1 MQTID
6 YSLWFNGDHFCMDH
20 AGMMKNATLR
30 QLKVFESVARNLS
43 FTRAAEELYLTQPTV
58 SIQLKQLSD
67 VIGLP
72 LIEQIG
78 KRIYLTDAGQA
89 LLKTCREV
97 FDSLERFEMLVS
109 DMKGVKAGKLRLA
122 VITTAKYFIPRLLGQ
137 FCQDYPGIDVS
148 LKVTNRE
155 RVLQRMADN
164 EDDLYVLGAP
174 PEDADMVAEP
184 FLENPLV
191 VVAARG
197 HPLAREKG
205 ISAQRLAQE
214 PFIMREPGSGIRL
227 ATEQFFAERGLRLNV
242 RMELG
247 SNEAIKQAVAGNL
260 GVAVLS
266 AHTVP
271 LERGSEDL
279 VLLDVKH
286 FPIRRHWYLA
296 YPRNKQLSIVA
307 RSFLEF
313 LHREARLIGDKYLQ
327 GIPGLPARPAHARP
341 APARE
346 SAARKTRKAK

>member
-1 MQTID
+1 MEKTV
-6 YSLWFNGDHFCMDH
+6 
-20 AGMMKNATLR
+20 MMKNATLR

-58 SIQLKQLSD
+58 SIQLKQLTAL
-67 VIGLP
+67 VGLP

-78 KRIYLTDAGQA
+78 KRIYLTDAGQE
-89 LLKTCREV
+89 LLTVCREI
-97 FDSLERFEMLVS
+97 FDGLARFEMLVA
-109 DMKGVKAGKLRLA
+109 DMKGVKTGKLRVA

-155 RVLQRMADN
+155 RILQRMDEN
-164 EDDLYVLGAP
+164 QDDLYVLGTP
-174 PEDADMVAEP
+174 PEDNDMVAEP

-191 VVAARG
+191 VVASRD
-197 HPLAREKG
+197 HPLARQKD
-205 ISAQRLAQE
+205 IVAQRLAQE

-227 ATEQFFAERGLRLNV
+227 ATEQFFAHRDIRLNV

-260 GVAVLS
+260 GIAVLS

-271 LERGSEDL
+271 LGRENEDL
-279 VLLDVKH
+279 VLLDVKD

-307 RSFLEF
+307 QAFLKF
-313 LHREARLIGDKYLQ
+313 LHQESKVITAKYLQ
-327 GIPGLPARPAHARP
+327 GIPGLPARP
-341 APARE
+341 
-346 SAARKTRKAK
+346 STTNRKPKKAV